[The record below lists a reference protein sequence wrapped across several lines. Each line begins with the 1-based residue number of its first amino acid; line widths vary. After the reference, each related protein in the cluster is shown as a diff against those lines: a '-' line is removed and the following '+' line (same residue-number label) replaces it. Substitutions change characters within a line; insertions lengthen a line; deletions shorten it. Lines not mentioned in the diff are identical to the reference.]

1 MKRILFAAFV
11 ALVLCLGAAAQSADA
26 ISKASTTQYYA
37 KSSLQGDELWKALE
51 TMQCAISVAT
61 VNADGTPNAAVVIP
75 GVTKDRSALVFG
87 LAPNQTIENFKARKF
102 AVVTAYIY
110 NPTATEKL
118 DRNKGARIV
127 VEYISDPAE
136 IKRQIEDNKNPRI
149 TEKSTFMKIVRVMPL
164 G

>member
-1 MKRILFAAFV
+1 VKRILLAVLV
-11 ALVLCLGAAAQSADA
+11 AHVLCLGAAAQSADG
-26 ISKASTTQYYA
+26 ISKASTTQYYE
-37 KSSLQGDELWKALE
+37 KSSLKGDDLWKALE

-75 GVTKDRSALVFG
+75 GVTKDRTALVFG

-110 NPTATEKL
+110 NPTATDKL
-118 DRNKGARIV
+118 ERNKGARIII
-127 VEYISDPAE
+127 EYISDPAE
-136 IKRQIEDNKNPRI
+136 IKRQVEDNKNPRI
-149 TEKSTFMKIVRVMPL
+149 TEKSTFMKIIKVMPL